1 MARGRVLQLPTALDL
16 SGRPGPLRQQEAS
29 VLWWR
34 TARCVF
40 RSARRGDTIM
50 AVWQGHVDLARNDL
64 MEQLGLRVSEE
75 LPEPWGES
83 GVEDLVGKLQAQGLL
98 PSDEKDA
105 PGTSQGGKR
114 DKGPSGRGE
123 GSEDGQVDREGA
135 KAGTRPPKTL
145 ETRRSMDMTNGDLG
159 RSMSPSPPKGRG
171 SQDDVP

>member
-1 MARGRVLQLPTALDL
+1 M
-16 SGRPGPLRQQEAS
+16 RQQEAS